1 VEYQALPFAEPAT
14 GLVYARARWYD
25 PSTGSFLS
33 PDPMGYQDSS
43 NLYAFAAG
51 DPVNGR
57 DPRGEENAADA
68 SRAAQAK
75 VPQHV
80 VAVWENTR
88 LPNDNVAALQLLFQ
102 IWLGEQAKGFL
113 SNFQFGEGFADAIA
127 SFRGGRYVNAL
138 NDLVTDAGR
147 GLSLFALF
155 RSLGPRGGIRPPT
168 PPRTAPAP
176 AILVTPEGVMVPAGT
191 GGAIPMANPPTGLIG
206 PPVIL
211 ASSLRG
217 GFGEGPEARGVNETG
232 ARGAGVTRKP
242 RHHVFPQEFRDWFR
256 ARGFIGKRDIDNF
269 TLELDQSTHEAI
281 HGGGNFRLGKEWEGE
296 WNRQLMARLV
306 QREKLLRRNLT
317 FDEVFETGQEMMKD
331 YGLEGPFI
339 PFR

>member
-1 VEYQALPFAEPAT
+1 
-14 GLVYARARWYD
+14 
-25 PSTGSFLS
+25 
-33 PDPMGYQDSS
+33 MGYQDSS
-43 NLYAFAAG
+43 NLYAFAGG

-68 SRAAQAK
+68 SRATQAK

-138 NDLVTDAGR
+138 NDLITDAGR
-147 GLSLFALF
+147 GMSLFALF

-176 AILVTPEGVMVPAGT
+176 LVLVTPEGVMVPAGT

-211 ASSLRG
+211 ASSVNGSGSRWKQYEQKHGGQQTPMEIDDDGKPTKVRLDKPPTADTVVDFKDYDWSNPSYNKPFLRG
-217 GFGEGPEARGVNETG
+217 KVIEEFTEQIRKYQKIRPNVHLQFSEEPPAWIVTEIQKAG
-232 ARGAGVTRKP
+232 ATYSVVP
-242 RHHVFPQEFRDWFR
+242 
-256 ARGFIGKRDIDNF
+256 
-269 TLELDQSTHEAI
+269 
-281 HGGGNFRLGKEWEGE
+281 
-296 WNRQLMARLV
+296 
-306 QREKLLRRNLT
+306 
-317 FDEVFETGQEMMKD
+317 
-331 YGLEGPFI
+331 
-339 PFR
+339 